1 MSPLMTALAVVALP
15 GLLLG
20 LIHWVWYPFA
30 VLFEFRQHSP
40 GVLYR
45 GVRVSVI
52 IPAYNEGVVL
62 HASVAS
68 VLDSGYPNLQV
79 VVVNDGSTDN
89 TWEVMQSF
97 AQDPRVVL
105 IDKPNGGKGSALNA
119 GIEVADGEVFLFVDA
134 DGLFTRTTIPRLL
147 AGFRHRGVGAVCG
160 NDQPINVTGPLTRLL
175 ALMTHV
181 GTGLT
186 RRALA
191 LLGILPIVS
200 GNSGAFLA
208 HVVREVGGFRTDTL
222 GEDLELTW
230 RVQFAGYDVEFAP
243 RALVLAEVPSTLKGL
258 WKQRVRWQRGL
269 IQTARFHAHR
279 ALRLPRSRFDWYLP
293 LNLASMLVAPVLQLI
308 AVVLL
313 VAVIATGELQITS
326 WWAVVLL
333 LGLEVS
339 LAAAVIALV
348 LDRAWHNIP
357 LLIVLPL
364 WLPLGLF
371 LSAATARAIWAE
383 FRGTTSS
390 WNKLERTGVRN
401 RTAKEDPL
409 DFEVG
414 VEPPPRSEVLAAPT
428 TLPLA
433 P

>member
-15 GLLLG
+15 GVLLG
-20 LIHWVWYPFA
+20 FVHWVWYPFS

-68 VLDSGYPNLQV
+68 VLDSGYSNLQV
-79 VVVNDGSTDN
+79 IVVNDGSTDN
-89 TWEVMQSF
+89 TWEIMQAF
-97 AQDPRVVL
+97 AADPRVVL
-105 IDKPNGGKGSALNA
+105 INKPNGGKGSALNA
-119 GIEVADGEVFLFVDA
+119 GIDVADGEVLLFVDA
-134 DGLFTRTTIPRLL
+134 DGLFTKTTIPRLL
-147 AGFRHRGVGAVCG
+147 AGFRHHNVGAVCG

-208 HVVREVGGFRTDTL
+208 RVVREVGGFRTDTL

-243 RALVLAEVPSTLKGL
+243 RALVLAEVPSTLRGL

-269 IQTARFHAHR
+269 IQTARIHRHR

-293 LNLASMLVAPVLQLI
+293 LNLLSMLIAPVLQLI
-308 AVVLL
+308 ALVLFL
-313 VAVIATGELQITS
+313 AVLATGELRIES
-326 WWAVVLL
+326 WWAAVLL
-333 LGLEVS
+333 LGLEVT
-339 LAAAVIALV
+339 LGAAVIALL
-348 LDRAWHNIP
+348 LDRAWHNLP

-383 FRGTTSS
+383 LRGTAST

-401 RTAKEDPL
+401 RTAKEEPL

-414 VEPPPRSEVLAAPT
+414 IEPPPQSGVNAPT
-428 TLPLA
+428 PPLTVA
-433 P
+433 R